1 MSVINREDAIK
12 ELMSWLPKL
21 ENGLIHWTG
30 VKAMLE
36 NLPAVNPDGW
46 ISVEDRLPE
55 YGEAVL
61 AYFKD
66 DDCNVNH
73 IIDDETGEWLYDGV
87 IAWMPIPSYKPKED
101 NKC

>member
-36 NLPAVNPDGW
+36 SLPDADDGW
-46 ISVEDRLPE
+46 DTIQGRKVS
-55 YGEAVL
+55 
-61 AYFKD
+61 K
-66 DDCNVNH
+66 CQ
-73 IIDDETGEWLYDGV
+73 
-87 IAWMPIPSYKPKED
+87 KE
-101 NKC
+101 